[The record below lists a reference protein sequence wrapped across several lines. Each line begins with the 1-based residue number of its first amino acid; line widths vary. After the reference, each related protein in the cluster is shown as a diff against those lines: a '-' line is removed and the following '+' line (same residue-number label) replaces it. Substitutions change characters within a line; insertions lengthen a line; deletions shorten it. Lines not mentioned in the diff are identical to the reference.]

1 MVRYFLYIDNFYSFS
16 VDGLFISNIAF
27 QQNIIRVL
35 DYGLLKQTTV
45 NNAKTAIN
53 INGLNVM
60 TEVTL
65 KMTQSAGGSIFG
77 FKSQIENNCTI
88 SNSHFNNITMY
99 QQMYNGKDMAAIVVY

>member
-1 MVRYFLYIDNFYSFS
+1 
-16 VDGLFISNIAF
+16 
-27 QQNIIRVL
+27 VL

-65 KMTQSAGGSIFG
+65 KMT
-77 FKSQIENNCTI
+77 
-88 SNSHFNNITMY
+88 
-99 QQMYNGKDMAAIVVY
+99 